1 MGEHFFSN
9 ADKHFCSIACLLSN
23 TSICAGMI
31 TERRSVNVQTERQT
45 HSYGFVMQV
54 LLVIMQL

>member
-9 ADKHFCSIACLLSN
+9 ADKHFCSIACLPSN

-54 LLVIMQL
+54 LLVIM

>member
-31 TERRSVNVQTERQT
+31 TERSVNVQTERQT

-54 LLVIMQL
+54 LLVIM